1 MPPVVNE
8 TRVGQ
13 RAHQQCLMDREPLI
27 AFWLVF
33 VVFSRQ
39 RTTTLPR
46 AGK

>member
-1 MPPVVNE
+1 MRPGLVKE
-8 TRVGQ
+8 LTTSG
-13 RAHQQCLMDREPLI
+13 LMDWERLI

-39 RTTTLPR
+39 HTTTLPR